1 MKHYKDADNNLYG
14 YEENGSQDHL
24 IGDKVLLS
32 NEEFEELQLQ
42 KQQEF
47 ISNLPPEQKISIEMP
62 SQQEQMEALLTGGQ
76 AAADMLAKIQAI
88 KAKYS
93 N

>member
-24 IGDKVLLS
+24 IENKILLS
-32 NEEFEELQLQ
+32 DKEFEELQLQ

-62 SQQEQMEALLTGGQ
+62 SQQDQMEALLTGGQ